1 MKLGRDWMRREFASW
16 DTIIDDD
23 WSSSERVWNHFG
35 DVNFRDFRAGF
46 YLVKPRNTGN
56 QEPWN
61 MVILPWPYFH
71 QQKWRLKLLN
81 LMAPTRGLR
90 FIEVSHRI
98 KTSAKGGMGNPWR
111 HSSTV
116 PCCWY
121 LLVTSPR
128 LSIHIYGWIAGIW
141 ARLSAWMKIFELERR
156 DHFPPVSNWLHGI
169 VDATDPLVFPRQTEA
184 THEAKSLSLRVGL
197 HDIWNAFILQNP
209 KNLQMRGSPSHFGSH
224 LAYFSIT
231 CAHCSFVDNR
241 CLGILVYQIGR

>member
-16 DTIIDDD
+16 DT
-23 WSSSERVWNHFG
+23 SRVCPCRGNHFG

-61 MVILPWPYFH
+61 LVILPWPYFH

-116 PCCWY
+116 PYCWY

-141 ARLSAWMKIFELERR
+141 ARLSAWMKVFESERR
-156 DHFPPVSNWLHGI
+156 EHVPPVSNWLHGI
-169 VDATDPLVFPRQTEA
+169 VDATDPLVFPKQTEPTLKLEPSVWRWA
-184 THEAKSLSLRVGL
+184 FMTFGTLSSFKILKNFKCVGET
-197 HDIWNAFILQNP
+197 
-209 KNLQMRGSPSHFGSH
+209 HFGSQ
-224 LAYFSIT
+224 
-231 CAHCSFVDNR
+231 N
-241 CLGILVYQIGR
+241 